1 MNRST
6 GQNTAGRA
14 LLEVLIAVLLTLVLI
29 FITLVFFLTIIFIP
43 LPLAYVFSRRPV
55 GYGILAT
62 ALLFGLCYL
71 SVGLT
76 LAIFLLAFLLAWLI
90 NEFNGIVFRKRPP
103 FFESVAYSSGGYLV
117 GLFAILGVCYLV
129 FHTDLLTATINLLQ
143 SNLAEQQG
151 LTYLLY
157 AAFSGTPLTEI
168 SVSASGA
175 LSYVMEILTQS
186 LETSL
191 PTLCI
196 SMVLLGGLIG
206 FLLLRFVL
214 KKTGGSVLAVPPFRQ
229 MSMPKNFTWYAILA
243 YILVLLVELIFN
255 IDLAVVRDILLGCFV
270 LILTVQGLAFLD
282 FFLSIRMKTRALE
295 ILIEV
300 ACVLFLSTM
309 LVFLGIFDQV
319 FRLRQAPPDNN

>member
-76 LAIFLLAFLLAWLI
+76 LAIFLLAFLLPSAL
-90 NEFNGIVFRKRPP
+90 GLAIVFRKRPP

>member
-1 MNRST
+1 MCIRD
-6 GQNTAGRA
+6 RA
-14 LLEVLIAVLLTLVLI
+14 HTSGVLQPCQFLRPLERLLTKSQIDRHRVFHQQPVHPHTPVVDALI
-29 FITLVFFLTIIFIP
+29 QCVQRPLVFGQRVV
-43 LPLAYVFSRRPV
+43 A
-55 GYGILAT
+55 
-62 ALLFGLCYL
+62 CYL
-71 SVGLT
+71 L
-76 LAIFLLAFLLAWLI
+76 
-90 NEFNGIVFRKRPP
+90 
-103 FFESVAYSSGGYLV
+103 
-117 GLFAILGVCYLV
+117 
-129 FHTDLLTATINLLQ
+129 FHTDLLTAIINLLQ
-143 SNLAEQQG
+143 SNLSEQQG

>member
-1 MNRST
+1 MDRST

-76 LAIFLLAFLLAWLI
+76 LAIFLLAFLLPSAL
-90 NEFNGIVFRKRPP
+90 GLAIVFRKRPP
-103 FFESVAYSSGGYLV
+103 LFESVAYSSGGYLV

-143 SNLAEQQG
+143 SNLAQQQG

-157 AAFSGTPLTEI
+157 AAFSGVPLTEI

-175 LSYVMEILTQS
+175 LSYVMNILTQS

-196 SMVLLGGLIG
+196 SIVLLGGFIG
-206 FLLLRFVL
+206 FFLLRFLL
-214 KKTGGSVLAVPPFRQ
+214 KKTGVSVLAVPPFRQ
-229 MSMPKNFTWYAILA
+229 MSMPKNFTWYAIAA

>member
-55 GYGILAT
+55 GYGILAA

-76 LAIFLLAFLLAWLI
+76 LAIFLLAFLLPSAL
-90 NEFNGIVFRKRPP
+90 GLAIVFRKRPP
-103 FFESVAYSSGGYLV
+103 FFESVAFSSGGYLV
-117 GLFAILGVCYLV
+117 GLFAILGVCYLL
-129 FHTDLLTATINLLQ
+129 FHTDLLTAIINLLQ
-143 SNLAEQQG
+143 RNLAEQQG

-206 FLLLRFVL
+206 FFLLRFVL
-214 KKTGGSVLAVPPFRQ
+214 KKMGFSVLAVPPFRQ
-229 MSMPKNFTWYAILA
+229 MS
-243 YILVLLVELIFN
+243 
-255 IDLAVVRDILLGCFV
+255 
-270 LILTVQGLAFLD
+270 
-282 FFLSIRMKTRALE
+282 
-295 ILIEV
+295 
-300 ACVLFLSTM
+300 
-309 LVFLGIFDQV
+309 GIFCWGALCS
-319 FRLRQAPPDNN
+319 F

>member
-76 LAIFLLAFLLAWLI
+76 LAIFLLAFLLPSAL
-90 NEFNGIVFRKRPP
+90 VFRKRPP